1 MSNILTS
8 LHGRL
13 LGLTRSGALR
23 SRGQTFAPESVV
35 NVTAATLTVDPDAHA
50 GKLITLNRAGGI
62 AVTLPAATGSG
73 DVYEFLTGTTF
84 TSNATIKVANSTD
97 IMVGF
102 ATFANNA
109 ANTADTFETAADS
122 DTYTYDA
129 AVAGLAGG
137 RVTFRDVKM
146 NGTTAVW
153 LVSAIEAE
161 DGTSATPFSAT
172 V

>member
-1 MSNILTS
+1 MAKVLTS
-8 LHGRL
+8 VHGRHV
-13 LGLTRSGALR
+13 GLTASKALACD
-23 SRGQTFAPESVV
+23 GLTFGEGSVV
-35 NVTAATLTVDPDAHA
+35 NATAATLAVKPQEHA

-84 TSNATIKVANSTD
+84 TSNATIKVANASD

-109 ANTADTFETAADS
+109 ANTADVWETAADS